1 MGLMAALHLN
11 ASCAFDRERVADGDR
26 LVAAAD
32 VVLADVEAGHRHVQ
46 ASYVGLKCGFKVE
59 LRIMRHATTSNN

>member
-1 MGLMAALHLN
+1 MVLMAVLHLDG
-11 ASCAFDRERVADGDR
+11 SRAFDRERVSDGDR

-46 ASYVGLKCGFKVE
+46 ASYVGLKCGRKVK
-59 LRIMRHATTSNN
+59 LRIIRHATTCT